1 MFLWEGA
8 TSSLRTCL
16 DMALESL
23 RSAPIMVLLKDF
35 VMLMCLA
42 LTGCGF
48 PTAVVQVCG
57 EAGTPATISLLY
69 WLPNISRS
77 SALSVVRGTSVA
89 PDRAAVAIRP
99 QHKRGL
105 HQVSSAHHRL
115 SPAVALTAFPTHLCH
130 CSGSVESQSP
140 PIP

>member
-23 RSAPIMVLLKDF
+23 RSATIMVLLKDF

-48 PTAVVQVCG
+48 PTAVVQVRG
-57 EAGTPATISLLY
+57 EGCT
-69 WLPNISRS
+69 
-77 SALSVVRGTSVA
+77 
-89 PDRAAVAIRP
+89 
-99 QHKRGL
+99 
-105 HQVSSAHHRL
+105 QV
-115 SPAVALTAFPTHLCH
+115 P
-130 CSGSVESQSP
+130 
-140 PIP
+140 